1 MNCIL
6 LIYHYYCTI
15 VLINY
20 HDKQFK
26 SSDHL
31 YGYRICLFAGEAAL
45 AEQVDLFNAPD
56 PFAAKRLT
64 QTLDAAKLNKWHA
77 ARAGIM
83 KGIHASYLKQSL
95 LLTFMKL

>member
-1 MNCIL
+1 MCKCSVGYN
-6 LIYHYYCTI
+6 
-15 VLINY
+15 
-20 HDKQFK
+20 DKQFK
-26 SSDHL
+26 SSDHH

-45 AEQVDLFNAPD
+45 AEQVFNAPD

-64 QTLDAAKLNKWHA
+64 QTLDAAKLKEWHA